1 MIFLKRFPFFSPMKP
16 RASLILFFLML
27 IFVMGCAPVTPASEK
42 TPLTIPSASG
52 PPKGLGDT
60 KVSPKDNVTTDYIPA
75 GPFIMGTQYGLTDE
89 QPAHIVS
96 LDAFWMDQTEVT
108 NQMYRKCVEAG
119 QCKEPADLT
128 YYNDPAYARHPVSSV
143 SWTEAVTYCGWV
155 DRRLPTEAEWEKAA
169 IWDPTKNQKL
179 VYPWGD
185 QYQCSMGN
193 FDDETD
199 LDASVMQDGSVSCD
213 GFEKTAPV
221 GSFPQGASPYGVLDM
236 GGNVWEWVHD
246 AFIEVDPFNATIQ
259 NYYAIS
265 PSVNPMGVDPAITE
279 YRSMRGGS
287 WNWTFGYG
295 RSAYRLWFGKD
306 DHYDAVGFRCAVS
319 E

>member
-1 MIFLKRFPFFSPMKP
+1 MIFLKRFPNFSQMQ
-16 RASLILFFLML
+16 RITSLIIFFLML
-27 IFVMGCAPVTPASEK
+27 IFVVGCAPATPASEK

-60 KVSPKDNVTTDYIPA
+60 KVASKDDVIMDYVPA
-75 GPFIMGTQYGLTDE
+75 GPFIMGTEHGLTDE

-108 NQMYRKCVEAG
+108 NALYSKCVEAG
-119 QCKEPADLT
+119 RCKKPADMT
-128 YYNDPAYARHPVSSV
+128 YYDDPAYANHPVSSV
-143 SWTEAVTYCGWV
+143 SWTEAVTYCTWV

-169 IWDPTKNQKL
+169 IWDPTNNQKL

-199 LDASVMQDGSVSCD
+199 LDASVMQDGSMSCD
-213 GFEKTAPV
+213 GFAKTAPV